1 MQRMYWTSKAGMSLL
16 FIFFNFQNYTKNT
29 NNVNV
34 FLHGS
39 GQSCYSVYYMDTPI
53 PELNIGS
60 TFEGQINISTKG
72 IGYVKVRDLNIS
84 IEIPREALN
93 KAFHGDT
100 VTAEVTA
107 LPPAENPQ
115 GKVTDIIRR
124 AKVGY
129 SGTLGFEHGAHCIM
143 TNDGRM
149 YTSIVIPDDKLNG
162 AVQGDKVFCRIHEW
176 NDPMAEPKGEIVRVL
191 GKPLE
196 NNAEMLSLALEKG
209 FDDSYPPAVIKEAE
223 DISAHGITDE
233 EKANRRDFRP
243 IVTFTID
250 PEDAKDFDDAIS
262 VNFLENGNTEV
273 GIHIADVSHYVQ
285 PGMAI
290 DTEASTRATSVY
302 LVDRTIPMLPEVL
315 SNDLCSLNPNVD
327 RLTFSAVF
335 TFTPSMEI
343 IDEWYGKTVIYSHQR
358 FSYESAQAVLDTKPG
373 PYLKELEAA
382 LAISKV
388 LEKKRFEEGA
398 ISLETEEVKF
408 KLDDKGVP
416 ISVYKKLRGPTHH
429 MIEELMLLAN
439 RKVAEHI
446 ATSDKHAEE
455 VFVFRVHDHPDPER
469 VENLQLFL
477 KRIGHVVT
485 VNEHGVIP
493 SKELNDLV
501 LSLEGK
507 PESETVQTAIVRSMA
522 KAIYSTKNIGH
533 YGLAFKYYTHFTSP
547 IRRYPDLVVH
557 RLLFEYLQH
566 KTIPKEMWHYYD
578 EISAHSSQREKEAA
592 DAERASIKYK
602 QVEYMSTRIGQ
613 TFDGIVT
620 GISRNGMFVEDKE
633 TRCEG
638 MVRMRDIGHDYYE
651 YNEKTLTI
659 VGKSTKKEFRIGDR
673 VRMKVTATDINKRLI
688 DYVLV

>member
-1 MQRMYWTSKAGMSLL
+1 MFSLYFL
-16 FIFFNFQNYTKNT
+16 F
-29 NNVNV
+29 
-34 FLHGS
+34 
-39 GQSCYSVYYMDTPI
+39 SCYSYWMEHTT
-53 PELNIGS
+53 PELKAGA
-60 TFEGQINISTKG
+60 EYDGQITLSTKG
-72 IGYVKVRDLNIS
+72 IGYVKVKDLGIS
-84 IEIPREALN
+84 IEIPRESLN

-100 VTAEVTA
+100 VRVAVTA
-107 LPPAENPQ
+107 IPHDDSNPA
-115 GKVTDIIRR
+115 GKVVDIIRR
-124 AKVGY
+124 SKVGY
-129 SGTLGFEHGAHCIM
+129 SGTLSFEGGTHCI
-143 TNDGRM
+143 TSNDGRM
-149 YTSIVIPDDKLNG
+149 YTQINIPSDKLNG

-176 NDPMAEPKGEIVRVL
+176 TDPMAAPVGEVERVL
-191 GKPLE
+191 GKPFE

-209 FDDSYPPAVIKEAE
+209 FDDNYPEAVMKEAH
-223 DISAHGITDE
+223 DISAHGITEE
-233 EKANRRDFRP
+233 EKNNRRDFRK
-243 IVTFTID
+243 IVSFTID

-262 VNFLENGNTEV
+262 VQFLENGNTEV

-290 DTEASTRATSVY
+290 DTEASNRATSVY

-315 SNDLCSLNPNVD
+315 SNDLCSLNPEVD

-335 TFTPSMEI
+335 TFKPNMEI
-343 IDEWYGKTVIYSHQR
+343 VDQWFGKTVIYSHQR
-358 FSYESAQAVLDTKPG
+358 FTYENAQAVLDTKTG

-382 LAISKV
+382 LAIAQQ
-388 LEKKRFEEGA
+388 LEKQRFEEGA

-416 ISVYKKLRGPTHH
+416 VSVYRKERGPTHH

-446 ATSDKHAEE
+446 ATGDKHADE

-477 KRIGHVVT
+477 KRMGYKVT
-485 VNEHGVIP
+485 VNDKGVIP

-557 RLLFEYLQH
+557 RLLYEYLQH

-578 EISAHSSQREKEAA
+578 EIAAHSSQREKEAA

-602 QVEYMSTRIGQ
+602 QVEYMSTRLGQ
-613 TFDGIVT
+613 TFDGVVT
-620 GISRNGMFVEDKE
+620 GISKNGIFVEDKE

-638 MVRMRDIGHDYYE
+638 MVRMRDLGHDYFE

-659 VGKSTKKEFRIGDR
+659 IGKSSKKEFRIGDK
-673 VRMKVTATDINKRLI
+673 VRFKVTATDINKRTI
-688 DYVLV
+688 DYALV

>member
-1 MQRMYWTSKAGMSLL
+1 MENTPPAPAAG
-16 FIFFNFQNYTKNT
+16 QEY
-29 NNVNV
+29 
-34 FLHGS
+34 
-39 GQSCYSVYYMDTPI
+39 
-53 PELNIGS
+53 
-60 TFEGQINISTKG
+60 EGQINISTKG
-72 IGYVKVRDLNIS
+72 IGYVKVKALDIS
-84 IEIPREALN
+84 IEIPHEALN

-100 VTAEVTA
+100 VKVTVTM
-107 LPPAENPQ
+107 LPSANEPDANPQ
-115 GKVTDIIRR
+115 GKVIDIIRR

-129 SGTLGFEHGAHCIM
+129 SGTLGFERGAHCIM

-149 YTSIVIPDDKLNG
+149 YTSIIIPDDKLNG
-162 AVQGDKVFCRIHEW
+162 AVQGDKVFCRIDDW
-176 NDPMAEPKGEIVRVL
+176 TDPMAEPKGTITRVL

-223 DISAHGITDE
+223 DISAHGITEE
-233 EKANRRDFRP
+233 EKNNRRDFRP
-243 IVTFTID
+243 VVTFTID

-285 PGMAI
+285 PGMSI
-290 DTEASTRATSVY
+290 DKEASDRATSVY

-335 TFTPSMEI
+335 TFNAKNEI
-343 IDEWYGKTVIYSHQR
+343 VDEWYGKTVIYSHQR
-358 FSYESAQAVLDTKPG
+358 FTYENAQAVLDAKEG

-382 LAISKV
+382 LSVSKF
-388 LEKKRFEEGA
+388 LEKQRFEEGA

-416 ISVYKKLRGPTHH
+416 ISVYKKERGPTHH

-446 ATSDKHAEE
+446 ATSDKHAEDI
-455 VFVFRVHDHPDPER
+455 FVFRVHDHPDPER

-477 KRIGHVVT
+477 KRIGHPVT
-485 VNEHGVIP
+485 VNEQGVIP

-566 KTIPKEMWHYYD
+566 KTIPKELWHYYD

-620 GISRNGMFVEDKE
+620 GVSRNGLFVEDKE

-638 MVRMRDIGHDYYE
+638 MVRMRDIGHDYFE

-673 VRMKVTATDINKRLI
+673 VRMKVTAADINKRLI

>member
-1 MQRMYWTSKAGMSLL
+1 MP
-16 FIFFNFQNYTKNT
+16 N
-29 NNVNV
+29 
-34 FLHGS
+34 
-39 GQSCYSVYYMDTPI
+39 SCYSISYMQDAL
-53 PELNIGS
+53 PEAKAGG
-60 TFEGQINISTKG
+60 TYEGQINISTKG
-72 IGYVKVRDLNIS
+72 IGYVKVRDLGIS
-84 IEIPREALN
+84 IEVPREALN

-100 VTAEVTA
+100 VKAMITLM
-107 LPPAENPQ
+107 LPDMNPQ
-115 GKVTDIIRR
+115 GKVVEITRR

-129 SGTLGFEHGAHCIM
+129 AGTLSLEGGAHCIM
-143 TNDGRM
+143 SNDGRM
-149 YTSIVIPDDKLNG
+149 YTPIVIDNDKLNG
-162 AVQGDKVFCRIHEW
+162 AKAGDKVFCRIHEW
-176 NDPMAEPKGEIVRVL
+176 NDPMAAPKGEVTRVL

-209 FDDSYPPAVIKEAE
+209 FDNTYPPAVIKEAE
-223 DISAHGITDE
+223 DISAHGITEE
-233 EKANRRDFRP
+233 EKANRRNFRD
-243 IVTFTID
+243 ITTFTID

-262 VNFLENGNTEV
+262 VQFLENGNTEV

-290 DTEASTRATSVY
+290 NTEASERATSVY

-315 SNDLCSLNPNVD
+315 SNDLCSLNPHVD

-335 TFTPSMEI
+335 TITPSFQI
-343 IDEWYGKTVIYSHQR
+343 VDEWYGKTVIFSDQR
-358 FSYESAQAVLDTKPG
+358 FSYESAQKVLDDKEG
-373 PYLKELEAA
+373 PYLKELQAA
-382 LAISKV
+382 LAISKD
-388 LEKKRFEEGA
+388 LEKKRFAEGA
-398 ISLETEEVKF
+398 ISLETEEIKF
-408 KLDDKGVP
+408 KLDDKGFP
-416 ISVYKKLRGPTHH
+416 IGVYKKTRGETHH

-446 ATSDKHAEE
+446 ATHDKHAEE

-477 KRIGHVVT
+477 NRIGYKLT
-485 VNEHGVIP
+485 VNDDGVIP
-493 SKELNDLV
+493 SKQLNDLV
-501 LSLEGK
+501 QSLEGK
-507 PESETVQTAIVRSMA
+507 PEKETVQTAIVRSMA

-566 KTIPKEMWHYYD
+566 KTIPKELWHYYD
-578 EISAHSSQREKEAA
+578 DISQHSSQREKEAA

-602 QVEYMSTRIGQ
+602 QVEYMTIRIGQ

-620 GISRNGMFVEDKE
+620 GVSKNGIFVEEKE

-638 MVRMRDIGHDYYE
+638 MVRMRDLGHDYFE

-673 VRMKVTATDINKRLI
+673 VRIKVTAADLSKRLI
-688 DYVLV
+688 DYALV

>member
-1 MQRMYWTSKAGMSLL
+1 MEQ
-16 FIFFNFQNYTKNT
+16 
-29 NNVNV
+29 
-34 FLHGS
+34 GS
-39 GQSCYSVYYMDTPI
+39 PALAVGAQY
-53 PELNIGS
+53 
-60 TFEGQINISTKG
+60 EGQINISTKG
-72 IGYVKVRDLNIS
+72 IGYVKVRDLDIS
-84 IEIPREALN
+84 VEIPREALN

-100 VTAEVTA
+100 VKAEVTA
-107 LPPAENPQ
+107 LPGPASENPQ
-115 GKVTDIIRR
+115 GKVIDITRR
-124 AKVGY
+124 SKVGY
-129 SGTLGFEHGAHCIM
+129 SGTLSFEGGSHQIVF
-143 TNDGRM
+143 TDGRM
-149 YTSIVIPDDKLNG
+149 YTPIIISQDKLNG
-162 AVQGDKVFCRIHEW
+162 AVPGDKVFTRIIEW
-176 NDPMAEPKGEIVRVL
+176 NDPMGAPSGEVTRIL

-209 FDDSYPPAVIKEAE
+209 FDNTYPDAVIKEAE
-223 DISAHGITDE
+223 EINEHGITEE
-233 EKANRRDFRP
+233 EKNNRRDFRST
-243 IVTFTID
+243 VTFTID

-262 VNFLENGNTEV
+262 VKFLEDGNIEV

-290 DTEASTRATSVY
+290 DKEASARATSVY

-315 SNDLCSLNPNVD
+315 SNDLCSLNPDVD

-335 TFTPSMEI
+335 ILNQKYELV
-343 IDEWYGKTVIYSHQR
+343 DEWYGKTVIHSHQR
-358 FSYESAQAVLDTKPG
+358 FTYENAQKVLDDKNG

-382 LAISKV
+382 LAIAQT
-388 LEKKRFEEGA
+388 LEKKRFEDGA

-408 KLDDKGVP
+408 KLDANGFP
-416 ISVYKKLRGPTHH
+416 IGVYKKERGPTHH

-439 RKVAEHI
+439 RKVAEFI
-446 ATSDKHAEE
+446 ATHDKHADE

-477 KRIGHVVT
+477 KRVGYNLQ
-485 VNEHGVIP
+485 VNENGVIP
-493 SKELNDLV
+493 SKELNNLV

-507 PESETVQTAIVRSMA
+507 PERETVQTAIVRSMA

-566 KTIPKEMWHYYD
+566 KHIPKELWHYYD
-578 EISAHSSQREKEAA
+578 EISSHSSQREKEAA

-613 TFDGIVT
+613 TFDGVVT
-620 GISRNGMFVEDKE
+620 GVSRNGLFVEEKD

-638 MVRMRDIGHDYYE
+638 MVRLRDIGKDYYE
-651 YNEKTLTI
+651 YNEKTLSI
-659 VGKSTKKEFRIGDR
+659 VGRSTKKEYRIGDR
-673 VRMKVTATDINKRLI
+673 IRFKVTAADLNKRLL

>member
-1 MQRMYWTSKAGMSLL
+1 MEQTS
-16 FIFFNFQNYTKNT
+16 
-29 NNVNV
+29 
-34 FLHGS
+34 
-39 GQSCYSVYYMDTPI
+39 
-53 PELNIGS
+53 PELKVGA
-60 TFEGQINISTKG
+60 TYEGQINISTKG
-72 IGYVKVRDLNIS
+72 TGFVKVRDLGITV
-84 IEIPREALN
+84 EVPREALN
-93 KAFHGDT
+93 KAFHSDT
-100 VTAEVTA
+100 VKVEITAMIA
-107 LPPAENPQ
+107 PGSRENNPE
-115 GKVTDIIRR
+115 GKVLDVTRR
-124 AKVGY
+124 SKVGY
-129 SGTLGFEHGAHCIM
+129 SGTLTFENGNNVI
-143 TNDGRM
+143 TSNDGRM
-149 YTSIVIPDDKLNG
+149 YTAIIIPADKLNG
-162 AVQGDKVFCRIHEW
+162 AVLGNKVFCRIYEW
-176 NDPMAEPKGEIVRVL
+176 NDPMAAPKGEITHVL

-209 FDDSYPPAVIKEAE
+209 FGSDYPAEVIKEAHE
-223 DISAHGITDE
+223 ISDHGITEE
-233 EKANRRDFRP
+233 EKNNRRDFRP

-262 VNFLENGNTEV
+262 VNFLADGNTEIGV
-273 GIHIADVSHYVQ
+273 HIADVSHYVQ
-285 PGMAI
+285 HGHPI
-290 DTEASTRATSVY
+290 DKEATERATSVY

-335 TFTPSMEI
+335 TFTPKMQI
-343 IDEWYGKTVIYSHQR
+343 VDQWFGKTVIYSHQR
-358 FSYESAQAVLDTKPG
+358 FSYESAQAVLDTKEG

-382 LAISKV
+382 LAVGKF

-408 KLDDKGVP
+408 KLDTDGHP
-416 ISVYKKLRGPTHH
+416 LGVYKKVRGETHH

-439 RKVAEHI
+439 RKVAEFI
-446 ATSDKHAEE
+446 ATGDKHAEE
-455 VFVFRVHDHPDPER
+455 VFVYRVHDAPDPER

-477 KRIGHVVT
+477 KRIGYKLT
-485 VNEHGVIP
+485 VNDDGVIP

-501 LSLEGK
+501 QSLNGK
-507 PESETVQTAIVRSMA
+507 PEKETVQTAIVRSMA

-578 EISAHSSQREKEAA
+578 EIAQHSSQREKEAA

-602 QVEYMSTRIGQ
+602 QVEYMTSHVGEK
-613 TFDGIVT
+613 FDGIVT
-620 GISRNGMFVEDKE
+620 GVSKNGLFVEEKE

-638 MVRMRDIGHDYYE
+638 MVRLRDIGNDYYE
-651 YNEKTLTI
+651 YDDKNLTI

-673 VRMKVTATDINKRLI
+673 VRLKVLSTDLNKRLI
-688 DYVLV
+688 DYALL

>member
-1 MQRMYWTSKAGMSLL
+1 MNTQTDTTLPALAAG
-16 FIFFNFQNYTKNT
+16 QEY
-29 NNVNV
+29 
-34 FLHGS
+34 
-39 GQSCYSVYYMDTPI
+39 
-53 PELNIGS
+53 
-60 TFEGQINISTKG
+60 EGQINISTKG
-72 IGYVKVRDLNIS
+72 IGYVKVKALDIS
-84 IEIPREALN
+84 IEIPRESLN

-100 VTAEVTA
+100 VKAAVTM
-107 LPPAENPQ
+107 LPSINEPDMNPQ
-115 GKVTDIIRR
+115 GKVLDIIRR

-129 SGTLGFEHGAHCIM
+129 SGTLGFEKGAHCIM

-149 YTSIVIPDDKLNG
+149 YTSIIIPNDKLNG

-176 NDPMAEPKGEIVRVL
+176 NDPMAEPKGEIIRVL

-209 FDDSYPPAVIKEAE
+209 FDDSYPSEVIEEANA
-223 DISAHGITDE
+223 ISARGITDE
-233 EKANRRDFRP
+233 EKSNRRDFRP
-243 IVTFTID
+243 IVSFTID

-290 DTEASTRATSVY
+290 DKEASDRATSVY

-315 SNDLCSLNPNVD
+315 SNDLCSLNANVD

-335 TFTPSMEI
+335 TFTPAMEI
-343 IDEWYGKTVIYSHQR
+343 VDEWFGKTVIYSHQR
-358 FSYESAQAVLDTKPG
+358 FSYESAQAVLDTKEG

-388 LEKKRFEEGA
+388 LEKQRFVEGA

-416 ISVYKKLRGPTHH
+416 ISVYKKVRGPTHH

-446 ATSDKHAEE
+446 ATGDKHADE
-455 VFVFRVHDHPDPER
+455 VFVFRVHDSPDPER

-477 KRIGHVVT
+477 KRIGYKVT
-485 VNEHGVIP
+485 VNEYGVIP

-566 KTIPKEMWHYYD
+566 KTIPKELWHYYD

-613 TFDGIVT
+613 TFDGVIT
-620 GISRNGMFVEDKE
+620 GVSRNGLFVEDKE

-638 MVRMRDIGHDYYE
+638 MVRMRDIGHDYFE

-673 VRMKVTATDINKRLI
+673 VRMKVTAADINKRLI
-688 DYVLV
+688 DYVIV